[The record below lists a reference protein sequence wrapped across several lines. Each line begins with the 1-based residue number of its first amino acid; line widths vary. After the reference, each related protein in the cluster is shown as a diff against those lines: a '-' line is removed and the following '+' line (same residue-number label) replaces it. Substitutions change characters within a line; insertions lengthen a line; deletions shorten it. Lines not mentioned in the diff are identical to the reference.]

1 MIAAL
6 ALLAAVHPALGTRD
20 ATCAPGENGP
30 AFIVTVD
37 GLKDRRGRL
46 RLELYPANDA
56 DFLADDDTLVAAGKP
71 FRRVDRPVPAT
82 GPVTL
87 CLRAPGPGLY
97 AISLLHDR
105 DANHRFSLWHD
116 GVGFAGN
123 PTIGWWKPHARAAAA
138 RVGDAPTRLR
148 ITLNYRHGLFSF
160 APIDR

>member
-20 ATCAPGENGP
+20 AACAPDETGP
-30 AFIVTVD
+30 AFLVTVD

-56 DFLADDDTLVAAGKP
+56 DFLADDDRLVAAGKP
-71 FRRVDRPVPAT
+71 FRRVDLPVPIA

-87 CLRAPGPGLY
+87 CIRAPAPGRY

-123 PTIGWWKPHARAAAA
+123 PVIGWWKPHARDAAA
-138 RVGDAPTRLR
+138 RVGDAPTRLS

-160 APIDR
+160 ALIDR

>member
-1 MIAAL
+1 MS
-6 ALLAAVHPALGTRD
+6 
-20 ATCAPGENGP
+20 GENGP

-46 RLELYPANDA
+46 RLELYPANDT
-56 DFLADDDTLVAAGKP
+56 DFLADDDRLVAAGKA

-123 PTIGWWKPHARAAAA
+123 PAIGWWKPHARAAAA

-160 APIDR
+160 APVVPARTISPGGKPR

>member
-56 DFLADDDTLVAAGKP
+56 DSWRTTTPWSRPASRSAASTGRC
-71 FRRVDRPVPAT
+71 RR
-82 GPVTL
+82 
-87 CLRAPGPGLY
+87 PG
-97 AISLLHDR
+97 R
-105 DANHRFSLWHD
+105 
-116 GVGFAGN
+116 
-123 PTIGWWKPHARAAAA
+123 
-138 RVGDAPTRLR
+138 
-148 ITLNYRHGLFSF
+148 
-160 APIDR
+160 